1 MVLIIEQLKSLFE
14 NSVSW
19 IKSTTETYAYQ
30 LDILKEELECK
41 KWIINKLAETIGKHS
56 TAKPVPDI
64 QPVPLF
70 RSKWRK

>member
-30 LDILKEELECK
+30 LDILKEGMQK
-41 KWIINKLAETIGKHS
+41 VNY
-56 TAKPVPDI
+56 
-64 QPVPLF
+64 Q
-70 RSKWRK
+70 